1 MQGLKESIVIR
12 HYVECYTSD
21 VMEIFLEEYGFTG
34 EQDVYNCFNTN
45 SYKTIN
51 ISEYETDYVWD
62 YTKDPLITPVI
73 IEEWRYLNSKLSKIL
88 EKGNKILSI
97 GGGGSSQTHTMI
109 SPNSDYLAILNPS
122 IWDLK
127 HAGDPKGTKLIK
139 VRALAEKLP
148 FKSAVFDTIEIPATI
163 DHINN
168 QKEALKECYRVLS
181 NGGIL
186 AITCGNNKSYYRNL
200 IKRLRISIKDIH
212 NHAHT
217 WHASPS
223 SLRELLASE
232 GFSNIQLHTT
242 AFLKLPKLIERRMN
256 GRWVMRVHQTF
267 SNRIL
272 PRVIGKEKGG
282 MILVTAKAIKP
293 S

>member
-1 MQGLKESIVIR
+1 
-12 HYVECYTSD
+12 
-21 VMEIFLEEYGFTG
+21 
-34 EQDVYNCFNTN
+34 
-45 SYKTIN
+45 
-51 ISEYETDYVWD
+51 
-62 YTKDPLITPVI
+62 
-73 IEEWRYLNSKLSKIL
+73 
-88 EKGNKILSI
+88 
-97 GGGGSSQTHTMI
+97 MI
-109 SPNSDYLAILNPS
+109 SQNSNYLAILNPS

-127 HAGDPKGTKLIK
+127 HAGEPKGAKLIK

-148 FKSAVFDTIEIPATI
+148 FKSSIFDTIEIPATI
-163 DHINN
+163 DHINDPR
-168 QKEALKECYRVLS
+168 EALKECYRVLYS
-181 NGGIL
+181 GGVL

-200 IKRLRISIKDIH
+200 IKSLRISIKDNH

-232 GFSNIQLHTT
+232 GFSDIQVHTT

-256 GRWVMRVHQTF
+256 SRWVMRVHQIF

>member
-1 MQGLKESIVIR
+1 MQGSKESIVTR
-12 HYVECYTSD
+12 RYVECYTSN
-21 VMEIFLEEYGFTG
+21 VMEIFLEEYRFTG
-34 EQDVYNCFNTN
+34 EQDIYNCFNTN

-109 SPNSDYLAILNPS
+109 SQNSDYLAILNPS
-122 IWDLK
+122 MWDLK
-127 HAGDPKGTKLIK
+127 QAGCPKRAKLIK
-139 VRALAEKLP
+139 VRGLAEKLP
-148 FKSAVFDTIEIPATI
+148 FKNAVFDTIEIPATI

-168 QKEALKECYRVLS
+168 QKEALKECYRVLF

-186 AITCGNNKSYYRNL
+186 TITCGNSKSYYRNL
-200 IKRLRISIKDIH
+200 IKKLRISIKDNH

-217 WHASPS
+217 WHANPS

-232 GFSNIQLHTT
+232 GFSDIQVHTT

-256 GRWVMRVHQTF
+256 KRWVMKVHQVL

-272 PRVIGKEKGG
+272 PIVIGKEKGG
-282 MILVTAKAIKP
+282 MILLTARAIKP